1 MRTIDFETIA
11 KMVAADPLTEA
22 QIRELTG
29 ADKDE
34 LVDGEKAAAMLGV
47 SQQCLYRL
55 RGLPRVRINN
65 RRFHYRITDV
75 RRYRD
80 AHTS

>member
-1 MRTIDFETIA
+1 MRTDTFKEIA
-11 KMVAADPLTEA
+11 KLVAADPLTEA

-34 LVDGEKAAAMLGV
+34 LVDGQTVAKMLGIKPTQV
-47 SQQCLYRL
+47 YRL

-65 RRFHYRITDV
+65 RNFHYRLTDV
-75 RRYRD
+75 RRFRD
-80 AHTS
+80 AHTF

>member
-1 MRTIDFETIA
+1 MRTIDFQTIA

-34 LVDGEKAAAMLGV
+34 LVDGETVAKMLGIKPTQV
-47 SQQCLYRL
+47 YRL
-55 RGLPRVRINN
+55 RGLPRVHVNN
-65 RRFHYRITDV
+65 RNFHYRLTDV

-80 AHTS
+80 AHTF

>member
-1 MRTIDFETIA
+1 MRTIDFQTIA

-34 LVDGEKAAAMLGV
+34 LVDGETVAKMLGIKPHQV
-47 SQQCLYRL
+47 YRL
-55 RGLPRVRINN
+55 RGLPRVHINE
-65 RRFHYRITDV
+65 RQHHYRLTDV

-80 AHTS
+80 EHTY

>member
-1 MRTIDFETIA
+1 MRTVTFREIA
-11 KMVAADPLTEA
+11 KMVADDPLTEA

-34 LVDGEKAAAMLGV
+34 LVDSATAAKMLGIE
-47 SQQCLYRL
+47 QCVLYRL
-55 RGLPRVRINN
+55 KGLPRVHINN
-65 RRFHYRITDV
+65 RSHHYRLTDV

-80 AHTS
+80 QHTY